1 MQRSM
6 GRIDV
11 TFYTWYHL
19 YIALDTI
26 GIIIETS
33 QSIKQSWTLIKKG
46 FSTLSTKENHAV

>member
-1 MQRSM
+1 M

-33 QSIKQSWTLIKKG
+33 QSIKQSWTLTKKG
-46 FSTLSTKENHAV
+46 LFKQSTK

>member
-11 TFYTWYHL
+11 TYNTWYHL

-33 QSIKQSWTLIKKG
+33 QSIKQSWTLTKKG
-46 FSTLSTKENHAV
+46 LFKQSTKENLVV

>member
-11 TFYTWYHL
+11 TFDTWYHL

-33 QSIKQSWTLIKKG
+33 QSIINHGRLPKKDY
-46 FSTLSTKENHAV
+46 SSNQQKRIL

>member
-11 TFYTWYHL
+11 TNYTWYHL

-33 QSIKQSWTLIKKG
+33 QSIKQSWTLTKKG
-46 FSTLSTKENHAV
+46 LFKQSTKENLVV